1 MFAKN
6 RERPF
11 SQLSPCLF
19 SKQSGYLHDMKNM
32 PIFNNIPSDKQPCR
46 IHLRLRDCAMG
57 ANSTA
62 STRLLNP
69 HGTPRCSV
77 CLQYLEKLKTDGHK
91 KIKEITCDSA
101 DLKKDSLE
109 KDEVAFLVLVKYS
122 NTASFPPVCL
132 LCSLSE

>member
-1 MFAKN
+1 
-6 RERPF
+6 
-11 SQLSPCLF
+11 
-19 SKQSGYLHDMKNM
+19 
-32 PIFNNIPSDKQPCR
+32 
-46 IHLRLRDCAMG
+46 MG

-122 NTASFPPVCL
+122 NTASFPPVCRL
-132 LCSLSE
+132 WSLSEQEYSRLLNSAPTGFLNVGHLARGLIHLTTGHTFSKEAEKCISLR